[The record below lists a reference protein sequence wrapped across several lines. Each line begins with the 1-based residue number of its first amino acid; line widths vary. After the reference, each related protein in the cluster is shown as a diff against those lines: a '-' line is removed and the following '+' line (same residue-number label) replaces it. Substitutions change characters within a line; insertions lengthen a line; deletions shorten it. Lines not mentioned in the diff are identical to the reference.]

1 MRHIRPAILALAAAM
16 LLAATVPAAGTQTLL
31 PAVREWSGFSDTEGA
46 WCEPNVRLCYETGLL
61 QGWADGTFRP
71 EDTLS
76 GGQVLMICARFYSL
90 LHGGDGVIP
99 TSGADL
105 YESASA
111 YLKKQGISS
120 YFVAA
125 ADCPRWQFVRL
136 LTSII
141 PEEDLTPINTVAV
154 LPDATD
160 GAILRF
166 YQAGVLMG
174 TDDYGTFH
182 RDQTLNR
189 GQAAAILSRILS
201 PALRERFTLKTFDF
215 ARDVLDTDGSATVM
229 TVNGLPVSAEF
240 YGAFL
245 APYLRKGM
253 TDSAPAYAIRQV
265 TECYALLS
273 NGQDSS
279 VALTA
284 EQQAQVRAF
293 ADTDA
298 GYQGLSRAYWLEI
311 ETYIAMMN
319 NLWTLYGDKVGSLQ
333 IPKQITAWADAAA
346 VTCTDACTAPNTAA
360 ISQALQTAPL
370 AGIYTF
376 NAPCRLFYSFAG
388 E

>member
-1 MRHIRPAILALAAAM
+1 MRHIRPAALALAAAM
-16 LLAATVPAAGTQTLL
+16 ILTVTVPAAGTQELL
-31 PAVREWSGFSDTEGA
+31 PAVRTWSGFSDTEGT

-61 QGWADGTFRP
+61 QGWSDGTYRP
-71 EDTLS
+71 EATLS

-90 LHGGDGVIP
+90 LHGGDSVIP

-111 YLKKQGISS
+111 YLTKQGISS

-136 LTSII
+136 LASIV

-160 GAILRF
+160 GEVLRF

-201 PALRERFTLKTFDF
+201 PALREQFTLKTFNF

-346 VTCTDACTAPNTAA
+346 VTCTDACTTPDTAA
-360 ISQALQTAPL
+360 ISRALQAGPL
-370 AGIYTF
+370 AGIYDFTT
-376 NAPCRLFYSFAG
+376 PYRLLYSYS
-388 E
+388 EH